1 MWFLGVV
8 SVPDL
13 ARPSNHHPIGF
24 TNLVRCSYSRMNPKL
39 PKPTSG
45 NHLKPQ
51 ISMSIGTALRW
62 WPLNLMG
69 CLNLPAKSLGDWP
82 SGRVAEPKP
91 TVGQTW
97 TKSKSAQAQR
107 APSPAS
113 LPLRPPNHPC
123 RKEELKNGE
132 KWWENDGKMM
142 ENAFFHSNSNV
153 LRRKRLQCLQYSLSA
168 QWLCTNMSGLQPD
181 PWQHP
186 ASFACKISRMVKV
199 CGCRTM
205 LKHVFH
211 LSRQTFDTSWGHTD
225 CQNKWFVHA

>member
-132 KWWENDGKMM
+132 KWWENDGKCIFSQQFECSAKKKAPVFAIQPFSAMTVHKHVRAAAGSM
-142 ENAFFHSNSNV
+142 AASGIV
-153 LRRKRLQCLQYSLSA
+153 RLQNIKDGKSMRLQDYVETCFPPIKANL
-168 QWLCTNMSGLQPD
+168 WHKLGTYRLP
-181 PWQHP
+181 
-186 ASFACKISRMVKV
+186 K
-199 CGCRTM
+199 
-205 LKHVFH
+205 
-211 LSRQTFDTSWGHTD
+211 
-225 CQNKWFVHA
+225 

>member
-82 SGRVAEPKP
+82 SGRAEANCGTNMDKIKISPGSACSI
-91 TVGQTW
+91 TRFTA
-97 TKSKSAQAQR
+97 TSTSKSSVPKRGA
-107 APSPAS
+107 
-113 LPLRPPNHPC
+113 
-123 RKEELKNGE
+123 E
-132 KWWENDGKMM
+132 KWWKMMGKWWKNDGKCIFSQQFECSAKKKAPVFAIQPFSAMTVHKHVRAAAGSM
-142 ENAFFHSNSNV
+142 AASGIV
-153 LRRKRLQCLQYSLSA
+153 RLQNIKDGKSMRLQDYVETCFPPIKANL
-168 QWLCTNMSGLQPD
+168 WHKLGTYRLP
-181 PWQHP
+181 
-186 ASFACKISRMVKV
+186 K
-199 CGCRTM
+199 
-205 LKHVFH
+205 
-211 LSRQTFDTSWGHTD
+211 
-225 CQNKWFVHA
+225 